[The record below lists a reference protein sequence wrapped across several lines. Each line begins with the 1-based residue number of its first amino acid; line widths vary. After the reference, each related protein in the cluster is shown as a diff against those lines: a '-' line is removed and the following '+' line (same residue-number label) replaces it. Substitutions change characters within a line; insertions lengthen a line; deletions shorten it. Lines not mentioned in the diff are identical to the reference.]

1 MTPFIPVWIIGAP
14 FVGLLILS
22 FSFKG
27 SSAMGGE
34 FPRALP
40 SERSMADPSAPL
52 MQPLH
57 PGAIRRNP

>member
-1 MTPFIPVWIIGAP
+1 MTNFIPVWILGAP

-27 SSAMGGE
+27 PSAMGGE

-40 SERSMADPSAPL
+40 TERSVTDPSAPL

-57 PGAIRRNP
+57 PGAVRRNP

>member
-1 MTPFIPVWIIGAP
+1 MTNFIPVWILGAP

-40 SERSMADPSAPL
+40 TERSATDLSAPL

-57 PGAIRRNP
+57 PGAIRRTP